1 MPILDK
7 ALTKK
12 EMLEDFCRIYQSMT
26 KGVVDLES
34 GLLALEAD
42 MHADL
47 EQMLLNQGSRQRDLW
62 GLNLYP
68 EKSGSEFVEFTS
80 LINIRP
86 AQGNTS
92 IDIRDP
98 ALREQILRV
107 VRKWVVDA

>member
-7 ALTKK
+7 PLTKSQ
-12 EMLEDFCRIYQSMT
+12 LQRDFCHIYQTMT
-26 KGVVDLES
+26 KVVVDLDS

-47 EQMLLNQGSRQRDLW
+47 ERELLDHGSRQRDLW

-68 EKSGSEFVEFTS
+68 ETSGSEFVEFTS

-92 IDIRDP
+92 IEVRDP
-98 ALREQILRV
+98 ALREKILRV
-107 VRKWVVDA
+107 VRQWVVDV